1 MKLKSNNKISTKSD
15 SAIVRELCTN
25 LKQMRLNRNI
35 SQTKLAELSGLDRGT
50 ISRME
55 NGRAATLLTL
65 VQVLR
70 AMDNLSVLDTFKEE
84 QEISPLQIMK
94 QQESLRKKASPQKS
108 ISISKHKTK

>member
-1 MKLKSNNKISTKSD
+1 MKLKSNNKSSAQSD
-15 SAIVRELCTN
+15 PAIVRELCAN

-35 SQTKLAELSGLDRGT
+35 SQTRLAELSGLDRGT

-70 AMDNLSVLDTFKEE
+70 ALDNLSVLDAFKEE
-84 QEISPLQIMK
+84 QEISPLQMMK
-94 QQESLRKKASPQKS
+94 QPEGQRKKASPQKL
-108 ISISKHKTK
+108 ISIRKPKSK

>member
-1 MKLKSNNKISTKSD
+1 MKLKSNNKSSTQSD
-15 SAIVRELCTN
+15 VAIVRELCAN

-35 SQTKLAELSGLDRGT
+35 SQTRLAELSGLDRGT

-70 AMDNLSVLDTFKEE
+70 AMDNLSVLDAFKEE
-84 QEISPLQIMK
+84 QEISPLQMMK
-94 QQESLRKKASPQKS
+94 QQENQRKKASPQKS
-108 ISISKHKTK
+108 ISIRKPKSK